1 MVGKRARSLHSVPL
15 ICETPSIKER
25 TSNDLWQLNGVGF
38 KYGRQPVL
46 QELSFEFSRG
56 RCYGVLGP
64 NGSGKTTLLDLLA
77 GILVPQHG
85 RIIFGGRP
93 LTSWRPVDLAQRVAL
108 VPQDFAVRFDF
119 SVRSVVEMGRHPH
132 LGRFAALEDHD
143 YRLVD
148 SVMAELG
155 IDALADRPVTR
166 LSGGEKQ
173 RVAVARALAQEPQ
186 VLLLDEATSNLD
198 IFHTLSILGA
208 IRRRVREKG
217 LTVIAALHDLNQA
230 SFFCD
235 WLLFLKQG
243 RMVCRGEIDEVL
255 RPDVISDVYGVQ
267 AQVVFNN
274 FSGCRQVSFR
284 SPVDGR

>member
-1 MVGKRARSLHSVPL
+1 M
-15 ICETPSIKER
+15 
-25 TSNDLWQLNGVGF
+25 
-38 KYGRQPVL
+38 L
-46 QELSFEFSRG
+46 QELRFEFSRG

-85 RIIFGGRP
+85 RILFGGRP
-93 LTSWRPVDLAQRVAL
+93 LAGWGPVDLAKRVAL

-143 YRLVD
+143 HRLVD
-148 SVMAELG
+148 GVMEELE
-155 IDALADRPVTR
+155 IDVLADRPVTR

-186 VLLLDEATSNLD
+186 VLLLDEATSSLD

-208 IRRRVREKG
+208 IRRRIREQG

-235 WLLFLKQG
+235 RLLFLKQG
-243 RMVCRGEIDEVL
+243 RMVCQGEIDEVL
-255 RPDVISDVYGVQ
+255 RPDVIFDVYGVQ
-267 AQVVFNN
+267 AKVVYNN
-274 FSGCRQVSFR
+274 FSGCSQVSFR
-284 SPVDGR
+284 ESDSGR